1 MSIYLQ
7 LFLAFFEIGFVSFG
21 GGYGMISMIREK
33 AVGNLWI
40 TEGEFMDLLAIAEST
55 PGPIA
60 VNSATYIGSLQ
71 GGLLG
76 SICATLGVVL
86 PSFLIILLIAALIS
100 GLLKFAGVKAF
111 LSGIRPTVVGLIMAT
126 GLSMVFTNLL
136 ALGENFSSAVVDIR
150 AIAIFV
156 ILLSSIFICKK
167 FGKKIPPILLIV
179 ISAVLGMIA
188 YSI

>member
-21 GGYGMISMIREK
+21 GGYGMISMIQEK
-33 AVGNLWI
+33 AIGNGWL
-40 TEGEFMDLLAIAEST
+40 TDGEFMDLLAIAEST

-71 GGLLG
+71 GGVLG
-76 SICATLGVVL
+76 SLCATLGVVL
-86 PSFLIILLIAALIS
+86 PSFLIILLIASIIN
-100 GLLKFAGVKAF
+100 GLMKFAGVKAF
-111 LSGIRPTVVGLIMAT
+111 LSGVRPTVVGLIIAT
-126 GLSMVFTNLL
+126 GISMVLTNLF

-150 AIAIFV
+150 AVIIFA
-156 ILLSSIFICKK
+156 ILLAAMFVCKK
-167 FGKKIPPILLIV
+167 LGKKIPPILLIV
-179 ISAVLGMIA
+179 ISAALGIIA